1 MWPVAAA
8 AGEMLAKP
16 GIEDGRQAQN
26 CWHSGSGRGGW
37 PSDGRAVRSLSLY
50 ARSAWRRGTGRA

>member
-1 MWPVAAA
+1 
-8 AGEMLAKP
+8 MLAKP

-37 PSDGRAVRSLSLY
+37 GPLGKRKFSYVKRFELNE
-50 ARSAWRRGTGRA
+50 